1 MGLQAKQTNTPSGK
15 KKQKFVFI
23 NGVEETDD
31 DLYIK
36 STIDTTLDSLALQYY
51 RDESKW
57 RIIALANNLKTI
69 FPPDGMILRIPINPK
84 IRFEI
89 D

>member
-1 MGLQAKQTNTPSGK
+1 MGLQAKQITTPSGK
-15 KKQKFVFI
+15 KKQKFVFV
-23 NGVEETDD
+23 NGVKKTDN
-31 DLYIK
+31 DLYIR

-57 RIIALANNLKTI
+57 KIIALANNLKTI
-69 FPPDGMILRIPINPK
+69 FPPDGMILRIPINPQV
-84 IRFEI
+84 RFEI